1 MTKTTDMAVRILQAT
16 RDGNDLHPTDLY
28 LVQCAVNDCLN
39 VTGVKEFKKLHSIIE
54 SGKYN
59 IDERWKT

>member
-16 RDGNDLHPTDLY
+16 RDGNELHKSDLCL
-28 LVQCAVNDCLN
+28 LQCAVNHDLN
-39 VTGVKEFKKLHSIIE
+39 AAGIKEFEKLHSIIE